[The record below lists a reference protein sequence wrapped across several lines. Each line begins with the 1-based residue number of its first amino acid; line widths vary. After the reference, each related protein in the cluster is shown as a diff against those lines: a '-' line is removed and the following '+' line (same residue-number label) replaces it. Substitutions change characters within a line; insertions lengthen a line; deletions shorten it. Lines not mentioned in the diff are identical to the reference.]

1 VFSSDL
7 AAVGFHHDTVSVV
20 EGGPEVVDG
29 ITEHGWSVF
38 GEGGQTGVP
47 RAVQVSTIFLGPQSL
62 HVARH
67 VIGEYHFELTDVMF
81 GPLYF

>member
-1 VFSSDL
+1 MASPSTVGVCLGKVARL
-7 AAVGFHHDTVSVV
+7 AS
-20 EGGPEVVDG
+20 
-29 ITEHGWSVF
+29 
-38 GEGGQTGVP
+38 
-47 RAVQVSTIFLGPQSL
+47 RARFRPLLFFLGPQSL